1 MPLHRTEPD
10 DPTRPM
16 ELRLTANPITMYG
29 IEIMPAGRTVAILRE
44 DGDLATIQDPDSGF
58 TISVSKDELT

>member
-1 MPLHRTEPD
+1 
-10 DPTRPM
+10 M